1 MAERTRGRTR
11 WVRFAGTLGFGL
23 IGVVALLVGISQ
35 GAFAATFSVSG
46 TSFKVSAD
54 RLTGTGFVQ
63 YGSIDGG
70 SGQAH
75 PVAVSGFKTATL
87 DGFCQSV
94 FLPALPIVGDV
105 TLRISAPGTGGMS
118 ADNLVVGLTDLNGDL
133 TLEAPEIGIDASK
146 MNKGPAGAVG
156 TPGAFGIQADSAT
169 LTNLQQIAWSTTAQ
183 TIRFKGMSLSV
194 RGGKNE
200 CF

>member
-11 WVRFAGTLGFGL
+11 WVRFVGTLGLGL
-23 IGVVALLVGISQ
+23 VGAVALLFGISQ
-35 GAFAATFSVSG
+35 GAFAASFTVSG

-63 YGSIDGG
+63 FGSIDVG

-75 PVAVSGFKTATL
+75 PVAVSGFKTAML

-105 TLRISAPGTGGMS
+105 TLRITKDREDGRNNWSHTPHDSGILPDGSSNRNATRECPG
-118 ADNLVVGLTDLNGDL
+118 
-133 TLEAPEIGIDASK
+133 
-146 MNKGPAGAVG
+146 
-156 TPGAFGIQADSAT
+156 
-169 LTNLQQIAWSTTAQ
+169 
-183 TIRFKGMSLSV
+183 
-194 RGGKNE
+194 
-200 CF
+200 